1 MPNKLRRPTTGCS
14 ARLTPHVDSLPGGS
28 YHEAPTGSPTQ
39 AAINTFPKAL
49 GVAARIQDIRGTPR
63 PGRPGHRRSRRAT
76 TCPMTCS
83 SAAT

>member
-49 GVAARIQDIRGTPR
+49 GVAGTPLCQ
-63 PGRPGHRRSRRAT
+63 GGVMTRSGVG
-76 TCPMTCS
+76 S
-83 SAAT
+83 